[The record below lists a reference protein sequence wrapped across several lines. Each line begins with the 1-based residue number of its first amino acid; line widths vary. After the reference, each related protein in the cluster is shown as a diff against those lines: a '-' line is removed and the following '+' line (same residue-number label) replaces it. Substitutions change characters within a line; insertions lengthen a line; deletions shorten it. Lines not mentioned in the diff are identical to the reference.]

1 VAGSLKLLVLN
12 AGLFGLSNSRNQQ
25 VFPQFCQSM
34 EETMNNQNMGRE
46 STNKTRDDSAKKDVG
61 ATVSGAFAQASDMAQ
76 EAADTAKQAAAD
88 GASTVTN
95 QLKEMLDR
103 QVGSSAE
110 VMGQLASSTKRAAE
124 DLDESAPLVAGVVRT
139 FANRIDGY
147 ADDLR
152 DQSVDQ
158 LVRAASDLTRRQPA
172 LVFGLAALAGFL
184 TFRTLKSAPPAGP
197 LSDEPTHDRNR
208 RGANEFHGT

>member
-1 VAGSLKLLVLN
+1 
-12 AGLFGLSNSRNQQ
+12 
-25 VFPQFCQSM
+25 
-34 EETMNNQNMGRE
+34 MNNQNMERD
-46 STNKTRDDSAKKDVG
+46 SAPKTPDDSAKKDVG
-61 ATVSGAFAQASDMAQ
+61 ATVSGAFSKASDLAQ
-76 EAADTAKQAAAD
+76 EAADTVKQSAAD
-88 GASTVTN
+88 GASTVAS
-95 QLKEMLDR
+95 QVKEMLDR
-103 QVGSSAE
+103 KVGSGAE

-184 TFRTLKSAPPAGP
+184 TFRTLKSAPPASP
-197 LSDEPTHDRNR
+197 LSNEPMHERNR
-208 RGANEFHGT
+208 QGANEFHGT

>member
-1 VAGSLKLLVLN
+1 
-12 AGLFGLSNSRNQQ
+12 
-25 VFPQFCQSM
+25 
-34 EETMNNQNMGRE
+34 
-46 STNKTRDDSAKKDVG
+46 
-61 ATVSGAFAQASDMAQ
+61 
-76 EAADTAKQAAAD
+76 
-88 GASTVTN
+88 
-95 QLKEMLDR
+95 MLDR

-147 ADDLR
+147 AGDLR

-158 LVRAASDLTRRQPA
+158 LIRAASELTRRQPA

-184 TFRTLKSAPPAGP
+184 TFRTLKSAPESRSNEP
-197 LSDEPTHDRNR
+197 LRKRNR
-208 RGANEFHGT
+208 QGASEFHGT

>member
-1 VAGSLKLLVLN
+1 
-12 AGLFGLSNSRNQQ
+12 
-25 VFPQFCQSM
+25 
-34 EETMNNQNMGRE
+34 MNRQNKERE
-46 STNKTRDDSAKKDVG
+46 SATKTPDEDIANKDIG
-61 ATVSGAFAQASDMAQ
+61 ATVSDVFSKASDMAQ
-76 EAADTAKQAAAD
+76 QAVDTAKEAASD
-88 GASTVTN
+88 SASTVTN
-95 QLKEMLDR
+95 QVKEMLDR

-158 LVRAASDLTRRQPA
+158 LVRAASDLTRRQPG

-184 TFRTLKSAPPAGP
+184 TFRTLKSAPPASSRSNESVRG
-197 LSDEPTHDRNR
+197 RNR
-208 RGANEFHGT
+208 QAASEFNGT